1 MVWGD
6 RVHQAQLGMFF
17 AAVAAW
23 VVCGCILTRK
33 PKKAYQ
39 LCGLRCRTNISPV
52 VSLSKKKG
60 AVIGLA
66 AAYRSLKK
74 LDRLCDHLL
83 SRAASGNRKGS
94 PRSGMQGVLTQI
106 ENLRRT
112 SRQLKIAYGRFA
124 NRTFKS
130 YRGASFGVVPR
141 GRRHTPCVIISLT
154 GLLDCQTGADNESN
168 HQNDS
173 E

>member
-1 MVWGD
+1 MRHPRYNCAGWCGATEYITMQ
-6 RVHQAQLGMFF
+6 QAQLGMCF

-33 PKKAYQ
+33 PKKSVAVPDEHQ
-39 LCGLRCRTNISPV
+39 PV

-83 SRAASGNRKGS
+83 SRDEVG
-94 PRSGMQGVLTQI
+94 
-106 ENLRRT
+106 
-112 SRQLKIAYGRFA
+112 
-124 NRTFKS
+124 
-130 YRGASFGVVPR
+130 
-141 GRRHTPCVIISLT
+141 
-154 GLLDCQTGADNESN
+154 GLLRIS
-168 HQNDS
+168 
-173 E
+173 

>member
-83 SRAASGNRKGS
+83 SRDEVGGASGNRKRVTEDRLTAS
-94 PRSGMQGVLTQI
+94 IANFRAKQGFV
-106 ENLRRT
+106 
-112 SRQLKIAYGRFA
+112 F
-124 NRTFKS
+124 
-130 YRGASFGVVPR
+130 
-141 GRRHTPCVIISLT
+141 
-154 GLLDCQTGADNESN
+154 
-168 HQNDS
+168 
-173 E
+173 

>member
-52 VSLSKKKG
+52 VSLSKEKG
-60 AVIGLA
+60 AVIGSA
-66 AAYRSLKK
+66 AAYQSLKK

-94 PRSGMQGVLTQI
+94 P
-106 ENLRRT
+106 
-112 SRQLKIAYGRFA
+112 KIG
-124 NRTFKS
+124 
-130 YRGASFGVVPR
+130 
-141 GRRHTPCVIISLT
+141 
-154 GLLDCQTGADNESN
+154 
-168 HQNDS
+168 
-173 E
+173 